1 MAVFRVGITASY
13 YAPDGKFIDG
23 GMDLSPLEN
32 EPGVEIVRVR
42 KIPVLEPDDTK
53 DLDALFIREV
63 ELYKE
68 CSVHPNH
75 RLTHL
80 ARFGVGYDNINVDV
94 CNAHGVVLTTTP
106 DASRRPMA
114 VATLTFLF
122 ALASRLKEKDT
133 CARMGPP
140 GFPLGPQITGV
151 GFVGRTLGVVG
162 LGNIGREVVR
172 LAKVFDLKF
181 VAHDPYVGDDVF
193 NELGVVRVDLQTL
206 FKESDFVSL
215 NCALTDETRHMI
227 NIDLLNLMKPTAYF
241 INVSRGPVVR
251 QADIVKVLRE
261 ERIAGAALDVFDPEP
276 LAEDDPILQLPAD
289 KVILTPHAIGF
300 TDQIVSGI
308 CEMATGSILATKHG
322 KAPKGIVNREI
333 TDNLDWNAKLTQYG
347 SGQYQN

>member
-13 YAPDGKFIDG
+13 YDANGNFIDG
-23 GMDLSPLEN
+23 GMDLSALEN
-32 EPGVEIVRVR
+32 ESGLEIVRIR
-42 KIPVLEPDDTK
+42 KTPVLEPSDIRE
-53 DLDALFIREV
+53 LDALFIREV
-63 ELYKE
+63 ELYKN

-114 VATLTFLF
+114 VATLTFLL
-122 ALASRLKEKDT
+122 ALASRLKEKET
-133 CARMGPP
+133 CARMGAP
-140 GFPLGPQITGV
+140 GFPLGPQVTGV
-151 GFVGRTLGVVG
+151 GFVGRTLGIVG

-181 VAHDPYVGDDVF
+181 IAHDPYVGDDVF
-193 NELGVVRVDLQTL
+193 DELGVVRADLQTL
-206 FKESDFVSL
+206 FRESDFVSL
-215 NCALTDETRHMI
+215 NCALTDETRYMI
-227 NIDLLNLMKPTAYF
+227 DMDLLSLMKPTAYF

-251 QADIVKVLRE
+251 QADIVKVLQE

-276 LAEDDPILQLPAD
+276 LTADDPILKLPPD
-289 KVILTPHAIGF
+289 RVILTPHAIGF
-300 TDQIVSGI
+300 TDQLVPGSCAMVIS
-308 CEMATGSILATKHG
+308 SILAVKRG
-322 KAPKGIVNREI
+322 QVPKGIVNNEI
-333 TDNLDWNAKLTQYG
+333 VGNADWNAKLNQYG